1 MPTDI
6 ARIETDR
13 AERFLKQ
20 FCDHARAMGVSAERE
35 QSQGVVV
42 FPDGRCTLTADA
54 TALLVQIEATDDQ
67 ALRRIRDIVTRDF
80 QRFGGRTPLAVAWS
94 HRPRSWVAP
103 AVAVGVLIAIAVHAG
118 LAGAALRRGWTV
130 PLLVAVLAAVAVK
143 LVALLVVRRKTGRFG
158 HHRPTAHG

>member
-20 FCDHARAMGVSAERE
+20 FCDHARAMGVTAERAD
-35 QSQGVVV
+35 SHGVVA
-42 FPDGRCTLTADA
+42 FPDGRCTLTAEA
-54 TALLVQIEATDDQ
+54 TALVVEIEAADDQ

-80 QRFGGRTPLAVAWS
+80 ERFGGRTPLAVAWS
-94 HRPRSWVAP
+94 HRPRSRWLVPAM
-103 AVAVGVLIAIAVHAG
+103 AVAVLLALAVHAG
-118 LAGAALRRGWTV
+118 LIGAALRRGWTV
-130 PLLVAVLAAVAVK
+130 PVLVVLAAVAVK
-143 LVALLVVRRKTGRFG
+143 VAAILVVRRKTGRFG